1 MRGWIESLARVSSR
15 RPWRV
20 VLLWVVALVVSIG
33 VIGALLPS
41 ALTTDSEV
49 TSNPESEQAY
59 ELLFERIPPDEE
71 FVNELV
77 IVHSPELVVEDPA
90 FETKVRD
97 LRSDIEALGVT
108 HHIEDHL
115 SSPDL
120 VSEDRHSAVLTIGM
134 GPNAEDNIEG
144 VIEVVRAAGGNGFET
159 GITGEFTA
167 DRDFLELSNSDLK
180 EGELFFGLPA
190 ALIILL
196 LVFGT
201 VVSAL
206 VPLLLAIVAIV
217 IALALVAIVGQGA
230 ELSFYV
236 VNMLTAMGL
245 ALGID
250 YSLFVVSRY
259 REERAGSHEK
269 LDAIAVSA
277 RTATRAV
284 FVSGLAFV
292 LAMFGMVI
300 VPDTILR
307 SLAIGAILVGVVAV
321 VSALTLL
328 PAVLS
333 LLGDRVDR
341 LRVPFLGRAR
351 AGEEGRF
358 WAAIVRRVLRRP
370 LVYAVASVAFL
381 LALALPVLD
390 MTTGLAG
397 IRTLPDRYT
406 AKEGFLLLEREFGV
420 GTPDSVLIVVDG
432 DLTQPAVRE
441 AAERLRARVD
451 AKPVFGEPELTIAP
465 GNDLA
470 VVEALVSG
478 DSRDRATV
486 RAVEELRAVDVPA
499 ALEGT
504 AARGLVTGET
514 AEIID
519 YRELTT
525 DWLPIVFAFVLGL
538 SFVLLTLAFRSIV
551 VAIKAITLNL
561 LSVGAAYGLLVL
573 VFQKGVGNELLG
585 FRQVDS
591 IAAWLPLFLF
601 SVLFALSMDYHVLL
615 LSRIRERYLQTG
627 SNSDAIAYGVGST
640 ARLITGAALIIIA
653 VFAGFASGELV
664 EFQQMGFGIAVSLLI
679 DATLIRGVLLP
690 ATMELLGDRNWYLP
704 SWLEWLPHFEVEGPA
719 PPREEA
725 AATPS

>member
-1 MRGWIESLARVSSR
+1 MRGWIEALARASSR
-15 RPWRV
+15 RPRRV
-20 VLLWVVALVVSIG
+20 VLLWAVAVVVSIG

-41 ALTTDSEV
+41 ALTTEGEV
-49 TSNPESEQAY
+49 TNEPESEEAY
-59 ELLFERIPPDEE
+59 QLLGERIPADDD

-77 IVHSPELVVEDPA
+77 VVHSPQLEVDNPA
-90 FETKVRD
+90 FEAKVRR
-97 LRSDIEALGVT
+97 LRGDIEALGVT
-108 HHIEDHL
+108 QHIEDHL

-120 VSEDRHSAVLTIGM
+120 VSEDRHSVVLTIGM
-134 GPNAEDNIEG
+134 GPDAEDNVAS
-144 VIEVVRAAGGNGFET
+144 VIAVVQDAADDRFET

-167 DRDFLELSNSDLK
+167 DRDFLELSNKDLK

-190 ALIILL
+190 ALIVLL

-201 VVSAL
+201 VVAAVVPIVLAL
-206 VPLLLAIVAIV
+206 VAIV
-217 IALALVAIVGQGA
+217 VALALVAILGQA
-230 ELSFYV
+230 TELSFFV
-236 VNMLTAMGL
+236 VNMLTGMGL

-250 YSLFVVSRY
+250 YALFVVSRY
-259 REERAGSHEK
+259 REERAGEREK

-307 SLAIGAILVGVVAV
+307 SLAVGAILVGMAAVVA
-321 VSALTLL
+321 ALTLL
-328 PAVLS
+328 PAVLA

-341 LRVPFLGRAR
+341 LRVPFVGRAR
-351 AGEEGRF
+351 AGDEGRF
-358 WAAIVRRVLRRP
+358 WSAIVRRVLRRP
-370 LVYAVASVAFL
+370 LVYAVGATAFL

-390 MTTGLAG
+390 IATGLPG

-406 AKEGFLLLEREFGV
+406 AKEGFLLLERELGV
-420 GTPDSVLIVVDG
+420 GTPDSVQIVVDG
-432 DLTQPAVRE
+432 DLSQPAVRE
-441 AAERLRARVD
+441 AAEELQARVD
-451 AKPVFGEPELTIAP
+451 AKPVFGEPELTVAP

-478 DSRDRATV
+478 DSRDRATI
-486 RAVEELRAVDVPA
+486 RAVEELREVDVPA

-525 DWLPIVFAFVLGL
+525 SWLPIVFAFVLGL
-538 SFVLLTLAFRSIV
+538 SFVLLLLAFRSLV
-551 VAIKAITLNL
+551 VPVKAIVLNL

-573 VFQKGVGNELLG
+573 VFQKGIGNELLG

-601 SVLFALSMDYHVLL
+601 SVLFGLSMDYHIFL
-615 LSRIRERYLQTG
+615 LSRIRERYLQTR
-627 SNSDAIAYGVGST
+627 SNTDAIAYGVGTT

-653 VFAGFASGELV
+653 VFVGFASGELV

-679 DATLIRGVLLP
+679 DATLIRSVLLP

-704 SWLEWLPHFEVEGPA
+704 SWLEWLPHLEVEGSGRAPRAPA
-719 PPREEA
+719 AE
-725 AATPS
+725 T